1 MKKLTLLIV
10 LAGAFSIA
18 NAQFFKYGIRVGA
31 SASQVKMS
39 DFVKIKQSVNGQDT
53 TYLVNL
59 ASNTPL
65 GFHGGFF
72 SQISVA
78 GVYIQP
84 EFLFATTGGEVEIK
98 KAGEAVSKAVKQRDL
113 RIDIPV
119 VVGMKLG
126 PARLGLGPVATFNLF
141 NRDDVAKFITEEVSA
156 SEKAKTV
163 FRKAVWGLQL
173 DAGVNILGKIA
184 LDVKYEF
191 GLSKI
196 GDGIKIGDTKYD
208 FSKRANQ
215 FIFSVGYMF

>member
-10 LAGAFSIA
+10 LAGVFSIA
-18 NAQFFKYGIRVGA
+18 NAQLFKFGIRGGV
-31 SASQVKMS
+31 SSSQVKMS
-39 DFVKIKQSVNGQDT
+39 KFVEVPKSGQDT
-53 TYLVNL
+53 IRINL
-59 ASNTPL
+59 DPKTPL
-65 GFHGGFF
+65 GFHGGVF
-72 SQISVA
+72 SQISIL

-98 KAGEAVSKAVKQRDL
+98 QAGEVVKTVKQRDL
-113 RIDIPV
+113 RIDVPLV
-119 VVGMKLG
+119 FGMKLG
-126 PARLGLGPVATFNLF
+126 PARLGLGPVASFNLF
-141 NRDDVAKFITEEVSA
+141 NRDDVARFINDEVGSN
-156 SEKAKTV
+156 EKAKTV
-163 FRKAVWGLQL
+163 FKKAVWGLQL